1 MEYPTIIDAIRAI
14 KSDIAVTIRGTD
26 ITWDDGNPTNITQKQ
41 IDAKLAELLS
51 EYDTKEY
58 SRSRKAEYDALNQFE
73 LISDDD
79 VNGTTTHKDA
89 IAAIKT
95 KYPKG

>member
-41 IDAKLAELLS
+41 IDELKSTILL
-51 EYDTKEY
+51 
-58 SRSRKAEYDALNQFE
+58 RSPFVLYEIILTIFN
-73 LISDDD
+73 I
-79 VNGTTTHKDA
+79 
-89 IAAIKT
+89 
-95 KYPKG
+95 